1 MIEWAGEEIE
11 AAEVKENIGYEALP
25 APVAIGFLR
34 EAVDIA
40 IDRLREGV
48 GEMMPEACQNAPHIG
63 FYSRLKLAAIQMPP
77 SLPLGSVNVGAR
89 AAHRTAPHLGSA
101 ARGHHDRQRRHVY
114 VCLLHKPQ
122 LFQPQQ
128 SLIQLG
134 VFHSQSLR
142 DQARIP
148 RDFSESLLSKG
159 VLSDENT

>member
-1 MIEWAGEEIE
+1 MGFLIEWAGEEIE

-101 ARGHHDRQRRHVY
+101 ARGHRDHQRRRVHVR
-114 VCLLHKPQ
+114 LFHKPGP
-122 LFQPQQ
+122 FQPQQ
-128 SLIQLG
+128 CKIP
-134 VFHSQSLR
+134 
-142 DQARIP
+142 AR
-148 RDFSESLLSKG
+148 
-159 VLSDENT
+159 VLEEPSFERSIGW